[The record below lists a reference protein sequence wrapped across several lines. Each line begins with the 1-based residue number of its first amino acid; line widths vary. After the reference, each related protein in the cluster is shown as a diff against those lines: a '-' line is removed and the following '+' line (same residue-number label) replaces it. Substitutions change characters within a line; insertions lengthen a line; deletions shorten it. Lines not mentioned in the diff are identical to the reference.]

1 MFRFTELL
9 LTEDGSQVEKKYPVL
24 MQATHI
30 CCEQRESFYLIY
42 FGGFDDKWYVIPV
55 KDKHLFELIYKYIEV
70 NDDKY
75 FNALN
80 LYAYDE
86 YETDEEEWVNYE
98 NREKLLIDS
107 CLKNNDISLTVIG
120 SGYDSSL
127 FDKAYKGMETKDEEV
142 LKDLDTHYELGEK

>member
-1 MFRFTELL
+1 
-9 LTEDGSQVEKKYPVL
+9 

-42 FGGFDDKWYVIPV
+42 FGGFNDKCYVIPV
-55 KDKHLFELIYKYIEV
+55 KDIPLFEKIYKYIEV
-70 NDDKY
+70 NDEKN
-75 FNALN
+75 FNELN

-86 YETDEEEWVNYE
+86 YETDEDEWVDYE
-98 NREKLLIDS
+98 NREKVLIDS

-120 SGYDSSL
+120 SRYDSSL
-127 FDKAYKGMETKDEEV
+127 FYKAYKGMETKDEEV